1 MDFNHA
7 YRRQKIY
14 TFRNQQHK
22 KSEPEVTRV
31 DSAITAP
38 YNSFTGVTLQKG
50 AALSTEMENYRR
62 RVIALLNFFDS
73 MAPHWWD
80 QLHRFN
86 GRWVKR
92 PSRSAEL
99 IVKLQARLKARL
111 TRLTPRMVIPA
122 AAAVVTIEESDIVS
136 VLPQNL
142 LHSTNQCA
150 SRRPKLG
157 KFENVQ
163 ETLKLAYSIARRL
176 GEVERL
182 KQQLILYAVEWINA
196 DGRDFS
202 LRAQRL
208 ALLTKN
214 IKYCLIERF
223 KGVQALIT
231 HYYRRRSS
239 NTSDDG
245 GGILPVGIEADP
257 KSRLMHAFREVTAAS
272 ISTTSM
278 EILRV
283 MANAD
288 LTLATDPAFTTD
300 FIDYYSPN
308 ILPMSAYTLISVTTD
323 VSGQEGNEQL
333 EEVKGNALENLV
345 DDIEHEVTIKSPEQA
360 SPDALPDQYAPSI
373 QSSLMSKSPEIQR
386 CNSLGKSEISN
397 DFREDI
403 GFNEAGEEDEEV
415 VTLPDINSHRLR
427 CSDSDSKRR
436 RETAQFITKLLALKG
451 SKPFA
456 ESDVK
461 WLGKQSSPPSQKHT
475 SSSTAL
481 PSTLLFRPSSFEDN
495 QGNVATQANFTLSD
509 ETI

>member
-1 MDFNHA
+1 MDFDHA
-7 YRRQKIY
+7 YRRYKIY
-14 TFRNQQHK
+14 ALRNQQRK
-22 KSEPEVTRV
+22 ENEQEVTRV

-73 MAPHWWD
+73 IAPRWWD

-86 GRWVKR
+86 GRLVKR

-142 LHSTNQCA
+142 LHLRGQPAN
-150 SRRPKLG
+150 RRSKLG

-163 ETLKLAYSIARRL
+163 ETLRLAYSIARRL

-239 NTSDDG
+239 NNLDDG
-245 GGILPVGIEADP
+245 GSAPPMGVEVDS
-257 KSRLMHAFREVTAAS
+257 KSRLMHAFCEVTAAC

-308 ILPMSAYTLISVTTD
+308 ILPMSTYTLASVTTD
-323 VSGQEGNEQL
+323 VNKQEGIVPL
-333 EEVKGNALENLV
+333 ERAKRSMTENST
-345 DDIEHEVTIKSPEQA
+345 DDIRHEESVLSREQINPTTLTDQHINSKQSSMLSRTPGVQPHNRLKKSGTPN
-360 SPDALPDQYAPSI
+360 SFNPSI
-373 QSSLMSKSPEIQR
+373 SF
-386 CNSLGKSEISN
+386 G
-397 DFREDI
+397 
-403 GFNEAGEEDEEV
+403 EAEEEDEELI
-415 VTLPDINSHRLR
+415 TLPDINSYKLR
-427 CSDSDSKRR
+427 RSDSESRR
-436 RETAQFITKLLALKG
+436 KRETAQFITKLLALQG
-451 SKPFA
+451 SKSSV
-456 ESDVK
+456 ENDVK
-461 WLGKQSSPPSQKHT
+461 SLGSQNPLPSLKHT

-481 PSTLLFRPSSFEDN
+481 PSTLLFRPSSLEDN
-495 QGNVATQANFTLSD
+495 QGNFVTRANSTLSD
-509 ETI
+509 ENT

>member
-1 MDFNHA
+1 MDFEHT

-14 TFRNQQHK
+14 TLRNQQRK
-22 KSEPEVTRV
+22 ENEPEVTRV

-99 IVKLQARLKARL
+99 IVKLQTRLKVRL

-142 LHSTNQCA
+142 LHLTNQ
-150 SRRPKLG
+150 RTTQRPKMG

-182 KQQLILYAVEWINA
+182 KQQLILYVVEWINA
-196 DGRDFS
+196 DGRDFP

-239 NTSDDG
+239 NNSEDNRD
-245 GGILPVGIEADP
+245 IEIEADS
-257 KSRLMHAFREVTAAS
+257 KSRLMYAFRQVTAAS

-278 EILRV
+278 EILRI

-288 LTLATDPAFTTD
+288 LTLATDPSFTTD
-300 FIDYYSPN
+300 FIDHYSPN
-308 ILPMSAYTLISVTTD
+308 ILPMSAYTLTSVTTD
-323 VSGQEGNEQL
+323 VSGREGNEQL
-333 EEVKGNALENLV
+333 DETKGNTFENF
-345 DDIEHEVTIKSPEQA
+345 DGYIEHEVPIKSPEQG
-360 SPDALPDQYAPSI
+360 SLDALPDQRIPSV
-373 QSSLMSKSPEIQR
+373 QSSLMSKAPEIQLR
-386 CNSLGKSEISN
+386 SSLGKSELSN
-397 DFREDI
+397 DYKKNIAFS
-403 GFNEAGEEDEEV
+403 EAGEEDEEF

-427 CSDSDSKRR
+427 RSDSDSRRR
-436 RETAQFITKLLALKG
+436 RETAKFITNLLALRG
-451 SKPFA
+451 SKSFT
-456 ESDVK
+456 ESDIK
-461 WLGKQSSPPSQKHT
+461 LLRKKSSPQSQKHT

-509 ETI
+509 ETT